1 MDLKALVEKMSL
13 SNYPVGLGGCH
24 ANGINYKCCEYNIT
38 VFDDKKGESV
48 HEVEGEMIKIH
59 HSSFSE
65 TNPAI
70 LKQLENLQILSD
82 NQWKLRMFLSEIKT
96 KQAKISKSHTQSCLV
111 DAGVYATKAREGIKA
126 SDTFAPLWLKCG
138 AFFLADAIS
147 SLNSRRPSPTHM
159 LESIRGFEKN
169 RINESFAIVHQCLGI
184 ERATTSLLARMV
196 KSTIGFSDIVEAN
209 GHSKI
214 IEAKYDYLVEHSL
227 LSDCYF
233 YLGYVNRNNIVK
245 IKDNL
250 HRNLEFIHIL
260 RVALDIESD
269 SLLVESQCINLLKTV
284 NDLLSITRNSHL

>member
-1 MDLKALVEKMSL
+1 MDLKALTEKMSL

-65 TNPAI
+65 TNPTV

-82 NQWKLRMFLSEIKT
+82 NQWKLRMFLSEIKA
-96 KQAKISKSHTQSCLV
+96 KQEKISKSYTQSCLV
-111 DAGVYATKAREGIKA
+111 DAGVYATRTREGIKA
-126 SDTFAPLWLKCG
+126 ADPLAPLWLKCG

-147 SLNSRRPSPTHM
+147 SLNSRRPSPAHM

-184 ERATTSLLARMV
+184 ERATTSLLPRMV

-214 IEAKYDYLVEHSL
+214 I
-227 LSDCYF
+227 
-233 YLGYVNRNNIVK
+233 
-245 IKDNL
+245 
-250 HRNLEFIHIL
+250 
-260 RVALDIESD
+260 
-269 SLLVESQCINLLKTV
+269 
-284 NDLLSITRNSHL
+284 